1 MLNLGQ
7 REKLSSKTLE
17 KRPISA
23 DKMNTED
30 IGNSLLKWDL
40 DVKNDLDFQA
50 IFKEN
55 KDKIFNFIFRMTGDY
70 HLTEDIFQDV
80 FLKAYSGISKFKGKS
95 NISTWLYSIAI
106 NSIRDELRKKKL
118 NLFKITYINEE
129 NNNLKYKGKTPEEE
143 MIEKEKKN
151 VLQKELNKLNHN
163 MRAVLLL
170 YYFEGISVEGISQ
183 ITGKTYENVKVLL
196 HRGRK
201 TLNKSLKRA
210 GYDF

>member
-1 MLNLGQ
+1 M
-7 REKLSSKTLE
+7 SSKTLE

-23 DKMNTED
+23 DKMNTAD

-106 NSIRDELRKKKL
+106 NSIRDELRKKK
-118 NLFKITYINEE
+118 
-129 NNNLKYKGKTPEEE
+129 
-143 MIEKEKKN
+143 
-151 VLQKELNKLNHN
+151 VWH
-163 MRAVLLL
+163 
-170 YYFEGISVEGISQ
+170 SQ
-183 ITGKTYENVKVLL
+183 EDDDGL
-196 HRGRK
+196 
-201 TLNKSLKRA
+201 
-210 GYDF
+210 